1 MPVFADVLPE
11 LGELGYDY
19 PTTIYTANTME
30 PRMMWTY
37 GIVWGILCI
46 YGIVCFW
53 KMLKKAWLPG
63 WWSIIPF
70 YNIYLYFK
78 LAWRSGGW
86 TRSILFPPLFL
97 IMVIVSYFDIAKRFG
112 KGVGFGFGLWFLWPI
127 FYWILAFGK
136 SVRTPR
142 EK

>member
-11 LGELGYDY
+11 PELGYIY
-19 PTTIYTANTME
+19 PTNIYTTTPME
-30 PRMMWTY
+30 PWMMWTY
-37 GIVWGILCI
+37 WIVWGILCI

-63 WWSIIPF
+63 WGSIIPI

-112 KGVGFGFGLWFLWPI
+112 KGVGFGFGLWLLWPI
-127 FYWILAFGK
+127 FFWILAFGK
-136 SVRTPR
+136 STRTPR